1 MAKLSDAK
9 SVKIGVKFDQPG
21 IGYKKPGT
29 DTPEG
34 FDIEIAKIVAAKLGI
49 EPGQIEWVETVS
61 KNREPFLQ
69 NGTVDMV
76 IASYSITDERRE
88 IVGQAGP
95 YYVTGQQLLV
105 RKDDSSITG
114 PDALTGKK
122 VCSVTG
128 STSIKTV
135 QEKYGAAP
143 VPFATYT
150 ECVQQLLNKLGRR
163 GHHRRLDP
171 ARVRGAAAGQAEGR
185 RRAVQRGAV
194 RDRLQEGRRRV
205 LHVPQRHAER
215 RVRRRGVADGVRGH
229 AGQGRRRDAG
239 QADAG
244 SVLVGAGSS
253 PGGPAGPEPAGPPG
267 PVSPGREGSPRER
280 GATTAGCWRRCP
292 APCPR
297 SGSGAS
303 GA

>member
-1 MAKLSDAK
+1 MHFRTLVAAALAAPLVLTACGGDDDEAPAEVAADTNFAAGSTMAKLSDATP
-9 SVKIGVKFDQPG
+9 VKIGVKFDQPG
-21 IGYKKPGT
+21 LGYKKPGT

-34 FDIEIAKIVAAKLGI
+34 FDVEVAKIVTAKLGI

-76 IASYSITDERRE
+76 LATYSITDERRKV
-88 IVGQAGP
+88 VGQAGP

-135 QEKYGAAP
+135 QEKYKAAP

-150 ECVQQLLNKLGRR
+150 ECVQQLLNNSVDAVTTDGSILLGYAAQQPDKLKVVGEPFSEERY
-163 GHHRRLDP
+163 GIGFKKGDNAMCTFLNDTLTASFGDGSWQKAYEDTLGKGGGKTPAKPTLDP
-171 ARVRGAAAGQAEGR
+171 C
-185 RRAVQRGAV
+185 
-194 RDRLQEGRRRV
+194 
-205 LHVPQRHAER
+205 
-215 RVRRRGVADGVRGH
+215 
-229 AGQGRRRDAG
+229 
-239 QADAG
+239 
-244 SVLVGAGSS
+244 S
-253 PGGPAGPEPAGPPG
+253 
-267 PVSPGREGSPRER
+267 
-280 GATTAGCWRRCP
+280 
-292 APCPR
+292 
-297 SGSGAS
+297 
-303 GA
+303 